1 MEHDFKRLRQQ
12 NALFAKRHGVQLYS
26 DRHRLFYIGDKLKS
40 IGEQRLLF
48 PEMSHRNAILHIVH
62 FLSGVLLQRFM
73 V

>member
-1 MEHDFKRLRQQ
+1 MEDKHMEHDFKRLRQQ

-48 PEMSHRNAILHIVH
+48 PEMSHA
-62 FLSGVLLQRFM
+62 
-73 V
+73 